1 MGTIYIMYLTISPH
15 CPFAYPFLAE
25 SRFSVKRNPRGVIGL
40 HLEVDLINAVISGP
54 IFYSL

>member
-1 MGTIYIMYLTISPH
+1 MYLTISPH

-25 SRFSVKRNPRGVIGL
+25 SRFSVQRNPRGVIGL
-40 HLEVDLINAVISGP
+40 HLEVELINAVISGP